1 MRRTCNWPPP
11 NSYDPDYRN
20 MKDARPKW
28 GFGSSKRGGL
38 TVGKSEAPGMQTYN
52 LPSRAVE
59 NSSWSMA
66 LKLENRSSIGSI
78 KTKFVPGPGSYNP
91 DFHKA

>member
-11 NSYDPDYRN
+11 NSYDPDFKN

-38 TVGKSEAPGMQTYN
+38 TVGKSEAPGM
-52 LPSRAVE
+52 
-59 NSSWSMA
+59 
-66 LKLENRSSIGSI
+66 
-78 KTKFVPGPGSYNP
+78 
-91 DFHKA
+91 